1 MHTFPHRTF
10 AICKV
15 PTVNPSGKN
24 RRFLPAPTGR
34 EPCGQCPLT
43 ISHGIVL
50 WWDTKFFQT
59 FNRQRG
65 NEAPREEQTKTGAGT
80 KTQHPSQ
87 SEGSIS
93 RWFLPGDSKGGD
105 NSSGSELSPPL
116 AGFFAYFLAGARK
129 YGPAGKHL
137 QKADLDNRLKSCNR
151 VSITFIKYHPHI
163 KPSAYP
169 PLAPSG
175 TRGAS
180 SLPEGAIGFCL
191 STWVCTFGKCLL

>member
-1 MHTFPHRTF
+1 MP
-10 AICKV
+10 V
-15 PTVNPSGKN
+15 GLEPLYPTVRWTVGGAGWTAPNLTICQRQIATSPFRAGSARSQFRTKLVCN
-24 RRFLPAPTGR
+24 RSFPAPPGIGG
-34 EPCGQCPLT
+34 ESPLT

-137 QKADLDNRLKSCNR
+137 QKADLDNRPKSCNR
-151 VSITFIKYHPHI
+151 VTITTSKYQPKS
-163 KPSAYP
+163 KPSA
-169 PLAPSG
+169 
-175 TRGAS
+175 
-180 SLPEGAIGFCL
+180 
-191 STWVCTFGKCLL
+191 